1 MIIKTRIQIFFPLM
15 ASLLVAACNQ
25 SPFTDTNGNDVRFS
39 SKEGKWLVLNFWAEW
54 CDPCR
59 DEIPEL
65 NDLADSGSIRVIG
78 VDFDGS
84 SGEELKQKV
93 KELGITFPV
102 VRQSPLEALQAKA
115 PQVLPATYLINPA
128 GKVAETLFGPQ
139 TKDSL
144 ERQIKK
150 LQEKQING

>member
-1 MIIKTRIQIFFPLM
+1 MTITTKIFILLM
-15 ASLLVAACNQ
+15 TLLLVAACSK
-25 SPFTDTNGNDVRFS
+25 SPFTDTDGNDVQFS
-39 SKEGKWLVLNFWAEW
+39 SKEGKWLALNFWAEW

-65 NDLADSGSIRVIG
+65 NAMADAGTVRVVG

-84 SGEELKQKV
+84 TGDELRQKV

-102 VRQSPLEALQAKA
+102 IRQSPLDALQAKA
-115 PQVLPATYLINPA
+115 PQVLPATYLINPE

-139 TKDSL
+139 TKYSL
-144 ERQIKK
+144 ERQIKT
-150 LQEKQING
+150 LQEKKVDG